1 MNNLKKI
8 ISAGLVLANLTPCV
22 FAETNNEE
30 VSANVW
36 NYNIVEEGT
45 ENLYSDFPMIIDKY
59 SKPEMGMD
67 LVFTYLKNLTDNDSV
82 TLEIKDVSDNS
93 VVAEKTF
100 TNKDCDLVFES
111 VDNNK
116 QYRVELNEN
125 IASKS
130 NQYSGYIETSFMPAD
145 FPVNMTLGNYVI
157 DEYKENSTSIMYK
170 KIGDMPNCTH
180 EDNSDCG
187 SECSLLAYV
196 HTVSPDELNTFYD
209 TLDRNAYYEIQTNTT
224 LGAKDSY
231 KAYISTYDNGDME
244 GIFTRGFTFKKDLTP
259 SYVPARVS
267 VMASAESGDDYFSN
281 IIDYALFKNEDL
293 DFSQKAEYVFR
304 FVASQTGMYAF
315 ETVGNAN
322 TMFEIY
328 EETDGVLNKRP
339 HTVRGGGEGENAYED
354 GYGWYIDEEY
364 RPVVMYIVVS
374 LEDYSGEK
382 KSAFRVIKNDTQQSD
397 DHTNYIDVI
406 RKQCDNGN
414 YSSYYNKNSAINYN
428 RDVDLF
434 GYEVR
439 SGKGYM
445 GIKSTYKNIYALI
458 YFEGTNAD
466 GSLAMWEG
474 DEVIADVSTGNID
487 EVNPKAIDGFSEGR
501 CYVEVKQIKNRL
513 PKYNVDPDNYYQ
525 PFYCEY
531 TLDFYPPNRPDEYD
545 AVRFNNSPYAATEI
559 SPNDY
564 TIRETLHKGDSDM
577 YTFTTRKDTVVQ
589 IELFKGECDY
599 LHKLEFYDDDDLVR
613 LSETSWRWNNKIDGV
628 ADSSNEKRTIS
639 AMELKANHKYY
650 VYVGRANSQA
660 YDSMKKYRLELT
672 FSDIIYR
679 PKLTENI
686 QLNHMLGTTITSTD
700 SYKEAI
706 LAKMTCTKND
716 TAIPASDISVS
727 DLELYYDDSVLTPEV
742 VNGLVAGTY
751 TIVPKYKGK
760 RFVTGTVTLTVATA
774 APEPTNIFEID
785 DIDNEPVVIEQ
796 MDWLAAAKVMVNIR
810 LRREGYE
817 LNTTDLFDML
827 DALEWEDP
835 ESRGTAADTVRA
847 AIYFYTNGEST
858 TGRNFISAS
867 VSASTA
873 ETTLYNSI
881 KNGKSVIMLLTSTT
895 DTTDM
900 SLARYLVLFGV
911 DKDNHRFKVWD
922 PINGGNAEWID
933 ADVLL
938 NGGYGGDSTL
948 KFTGRIIEGTSK

>member
-45 ENLYSDFPMIIDKY
+45 ENLYNDFPMIIDKY
-59 SKPEMGMD
+59 SKSEMGME

-82 TLEIKDVSDNS
+82 TLEITDVSDNS
-93 VVAEKTF
+93 VVAEKTL
-100 TNKDCDLVFES
+100 TNEDHVLFFDS

-116 QYRVELNEN
+116 QYHVELNEN
-125 IASKS
+125 IASKT

-157 DEYKENSTSIMYK
+157 DEYEENSTSIMYK

-180 EDNSDCG
+180 ENEADCEPECKLNS
-187 SECSLLAYV
+187 YV
-196 HTVSPDELNTFYD
+196 HTVSPNELNTFYD

-231 KAYISTYDNGDME
+231 KAYISTYNNGDME
-244 GIFTRGFTFKKDLTP
+244 GVFTRGFTFKKDLTP
-259 SYVPARVS
+259 SYVPARVRT
-267 VMASAESGDDYFSN
+267 MASAESGDDYFAN
-281 IIDYALFKNEDL
+281 IIEYELFYNMDM

-304 FVASQTGMYAF
+304 FVAPQTGRYAF

-328 EETDGVLNKRP
+328 EETNGVLNKRP
-339 HTVRGGGEGENAYED
+339 HTVRGGGEGENAYEN
-354 GYGWYIDEEY
+354 GYAWYIDEET

-382 KSAFRVIKNDTQQSD
+382 KSAFRVIKEDSAQTD
-397 DHTNYIDVI
+397 DHTNYYDVLK
-406 RKQCDNGN
+406 KQCDAGN
-414 YSSYYNKNSAINYN
+414 FSPYLSVDSRIDYN

-434 GYEVR
+434 AFNARKGNGYIFLKSSYELLCATV
-439 SGKGYM
+439 SSVETDENGNETIWEIGSTQATAKGELRPVLEFM
-445 GIKSTYKNIYALI
+445 
-458 YFEGTNAD
+458 D
-466 GSLAMWEG
+466 
-474 DEVIADVSTGNID
+474 
-487 EVNPKAIDGFSEGR
+487 GR
-501 CYVEVKQIKNRL
+501 CYVLISTKRVRL
-513 PKYNVDPDNYYQ
+513 PSYKDDPDEYFQ
-525 PFYCEY
+525 PFSCEY
-531 TLDFYPPNRPDEYD
+531 TLDFYPPNRPDRFD
-545 AVRFNNSPYAATEI
+545 AQ
-559 SPNDY
+559 SPNNAPY
-564 TIRETLHKGDSDM
+564 NATNIEMKKFHEYLTLHKGDRD
-577 YTFTTRKDTVVQ
+577 YFTFTTTKETNVEIILSKNRCND
-589 IELFKGECDY
+589 LYG
-599 LHKLEFYDDDDLVR
+599 LAFYDDDDLVR
-613 LSETSWRWNNKIDGV
+613 TNETSYRWENKTSSV
-628 ADSSNEKRTIS
+628 ADANNEKRTIPLTT
-639 AMELKANHKYY
+639 LKANHKYY
-650 VYVGRANSQA
+650 VEVSRINGSTYDPEKTYYLEIYFHDIA
-660 YDSMKKYRLELT
+660 YS
-672 FSDIIYR
+672 
-679 PKLTENI
+679 PALTENV
-686 QLNHMLGTTITSTD
+686 QLNHTNGTDITSTD

-706 LAKMTCTKND
+706 IAKMTCTKNG
-716 TAIPASDISVS
+716 TAMPASDILTS
-727 DLELYYDDSVLTPEV
+727 DLELYYNNSVLTPEV
-742 VNGLVAGTY
+742 VNGLTAGTY
-751 TIVPKYKGK
+751 TIVPKYKDTEFTQGA
-760 RFVTGTVTLTVATA
+760 VTLVVASSTPA
-774 APEPTNIFEID
+774 NMYEID

-796 MDWLAAAKVMVNIR
+796 MDWLAAAQVMVNIR